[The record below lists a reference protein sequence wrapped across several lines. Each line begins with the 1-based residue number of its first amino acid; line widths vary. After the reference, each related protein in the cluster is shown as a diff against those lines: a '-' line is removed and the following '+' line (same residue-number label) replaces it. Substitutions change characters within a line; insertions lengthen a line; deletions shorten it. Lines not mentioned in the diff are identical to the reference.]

1 MLTTLFNESDV
12 DHNLFVE
19 HHVDYFD
26 DNDIDDVDD

>member
-1 MLTTLFNESDV
+1 MLRTLFTENDV